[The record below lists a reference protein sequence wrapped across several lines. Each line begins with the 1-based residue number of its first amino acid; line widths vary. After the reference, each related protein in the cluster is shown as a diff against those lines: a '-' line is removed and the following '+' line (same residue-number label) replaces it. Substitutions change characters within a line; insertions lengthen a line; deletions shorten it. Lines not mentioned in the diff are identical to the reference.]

1 MCGIVALISNEPANQ
16 PIYDALSVIQ
26 HRGQDAA
33 GIMTFDESGRFYR
46 HKGNGLVRDVFT
58 QEQFVR
64 LRGNMGIGHVRYPTA
79 GSSSLDE
86 AQPFY
91 LNTPYGIAFAH
102 NGNLTNAASLK
113 KYLYEEELRH
123 INTNSDSEIL
133 HNVFSRELRRQ
144 GGVEL
149 TPEKIFA
156 AVSGVHKRCRGS
168 YAVVAMTPGQGILGF
183 RDPYGI
189 RPLVYGSRHTENG
202 TEYMLAS
209 ESVALHA
216 LGFDVIRDVAPG
228 EAIFINKSGQVFS
241 QQCADNVLH
250 TPCLFEFVYFARP
263 DSTIDGISVYNARV
277 KMGEFLGQQILERW
291 PDHGIDVVIPIP
303 ESSRPAALECAQTL
317 KTPYREGFVKNRYIG
332 RTFIMGHQETRKKSV
347 RQKLNTI
354 DSEFAGKT
362 VLLVDDSIV
371 RGTTAREIV
380 QMARDSGA
388 KQVYFASAA
397 PPVCHPN
404 VYGID
409 MAARKELIA
418 HGRSI
423 DDIADYLGVD
433 KLVYQS
439 LDKLLE
445 SVQGSNP
452 NITQFDASCFDGNY
466 VTGDVD
472 EAYLENV
479 EALRSDLAKET
490 LEKQR
495 ALLA

>member
-58 QEQFVR
+58 NEQFHR

-91 LNTPYGIAFAH
+91 LNTPFGIAFAH
-102 NGNLTNAASLK
+102 NGNLTNASSLK
-113 KYLYEEELRH
+113 KYLYEQELRH

-133 HNVFSRELRRQ
+133 HNIFSRELRRQ
-144 GGVEL
+144 GGLDL

-156 AVSGVHKRCRGS
+156 AVEGVHKRCRGS

-183 RDPYGI
+183 RDPHGI
-189 RPLVYGSRHTENG
+189 RPLVYGSRHTESG

-216 LGFDVIRDVAPG
+216 LGFDVIRDVEPG
-228 EAIFINKSGQVFS
+228 EAIYINKSGQVYS
-241 QQCADNVLH
+241 QQCAESPNH

-263 DSTIDGISVYNARV
+263 DSTIDGVSVYSARV
-277 KMGEFLGQQILERW
+277 KMGEFLGDQILERW
-291 PDHGIDVVIPIP
+291 PDHGIDVVVPIP
-303 ESSRPAALECAQTL
+303 ESSRPAALECAHRL
-317 KTPYREGFVKNRYIG
+317 NIPYREGFVKNRYIG
-332 RTFIMGHQETRKKSV
+332 RTFIMGKQTTRKKSV

-354 DSEFAGKT
+354 DSEFEGKN

-380 QMARDSGA
+380 KMARDSGA
-388 KQVYFASAA
+388 KNVYFASAA

-418 HGRSI
+418 HDRSI
-423 DDIADYLGVD
+423 EEIATYLGVD
-433 KLVYQS
+433 RLIYQH

-445 SVQGSNP
+445 SVQLHNP
-452 NITQFDASCFDGNY
+452 NLKQFDASCFNGHY

-472 EAYLENV
+472 DDYLQDV
-479 EALRSDLAKET
+479 EDMRNDLAKEAR
-490 LEKQR
+490 EKMSVPNT
-495 ALLA
+495 